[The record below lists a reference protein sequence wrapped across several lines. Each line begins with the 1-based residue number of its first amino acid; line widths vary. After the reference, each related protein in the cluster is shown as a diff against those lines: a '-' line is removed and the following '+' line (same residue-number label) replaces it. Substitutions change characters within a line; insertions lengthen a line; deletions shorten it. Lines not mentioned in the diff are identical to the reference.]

1 MVKREII
8 YRTDE
13 NYAYIK
19 VGECPFI
26 KFDLYKLD
34 MIKQY
39 QWGYTIGRL
48 PSAKRCPITK
58 FLFPDIEKPQ
68 YKDKNKYNM
77 TDANVEDL
85 YKPCWIENDICY
97 IPLSNG
103 KIVQCDSKFFDLVNN
118 KVWEDARTG
127 IVTRTGRDHLNPKSI
142 RLKNLLFPGINFIK
156 FIDGNRYNYQSKNIS
171 FIKQTK
177 EIINNIC
184 YIYIN
189 KKVILC
195 SIEDYNKIKPYTWS
209 INKNGYPMTKI
220 KGKSIE
226 MHKMLTNYPICDHIN
241 RNKLDNRQC
250 NLREANLENNLYNKS
265 RYKNNKSGYKG
276 VYFDKQENKYIA
288 SIGYKKKQIK
298 IGRYNTKEE
307 AAIAYDNYAKI
318 LYGEFACLNFES

>member
-85 YKPCWIENDICY
+85 YKPCWIENDFAVFVPSAALISAM
-97 IPLSNG
+97 LS
-103 KIVQCDSKFFDLVNN
+103 V
-118 KVWEDARTG
+118 
-127 IVTRTGRDHLNPKSI
+127 
-142 RLKNLLFPGINFIK
+142 
-156 FIDGNRYNYQSKNIS
+156 
-171 FIKQTK
+171 
-177 EIINNIC
+177 
-184 YIYIN
+184 
-189 KKVILC
+189 
-195 SIEDYNKIKPYTWS
+195 
-209 INKNGYPMTKI
+209 
-220 KGKSIE
+220 
-226 MHKMLTNYPICDHIN
+226 
-241 RNKLDNRQC
+241 
-250 NLREANLENNLYNKS
+250 
-265 RYKNNKSGYKG
+265 
-276 VYFDKQENKYIA
+276 
-288 SIGYKKKQIK
+288 
-298 IGRYNTKEE
+298 
-307 AAIAYDNYAKI
+307 
-318 LYGEFACLNFES
+318 FAFQ